1 MPSPANNSA
10 ASRQNFWPGI
20 ARIFVAEIL
29 VLIALAGAIVAYLNW
44 SSDVALAEFLAA
56 SKLSAAA
63 PHAPLHAVKGHAPCD
78 RSA

>member
-1 MPSPANNSA
+1 MPSPATDST
-10 ASRQNFWPGI
+10 ASRRNFWLAI
-20 ARIFVAEIL
+20 AKIFVIEIL

-44 SSDVALAEFLAA
+44 SSDVAFAEFLAA

-63 PHAPLHAVKGHAPCD
+63 PHSPLHAVKGHAPCD